1 LRLFHPFRL
10 LLLILL
16 LAFLPVQ
23 SWAAAGAR
31 AAGLER
37 LERTLPLAA
46 PMSVEGGLSAGATAE
61 ASAHSDDSGAQD
73 ARSPL
78 DDPSGKAA
86 EGAQAGA
93 DLAEQWLPPTPPRLA
108 ALPARAGAP
117 RYAGAALPDP
127 DLPLP
132 PRPPRG

>member
-1 LRLFHPFRL
+1 LRLFRPFRL

-46 PMSVEGGLSAGATAE
+46 AMSVEGGLSAGSTAD
-61 ASAHSDDSGAQD
+61 ASTHNDAQD

-78 DDPSGKAA
+78 DDPSEKAV

-93 DLAEQWLPPTPPRLA
+93 DLAEQWLPPTQPRLA
-108 ALPARAGAP
+108 ALPARASAP
-117 RYAGAALPDP
+117 RYTGAALPDP